1 MSVAHV
7 YTHVCRHVRRDVCR
21 DVCRDVYRAMGF
33 GYHEEVR
40 RGDTDDDTGTEDI
53 EA

>member
-21 DVCRDVYRAMGF
+21 DVYRAMRF